1 MNLRKAFTLIE
12 ILVVIT
18 IIIIIFVI
26 SIPVY
31 QGFVESGK
39 CNTYKA
45 QHKRV
50 VDLANVTY
58 NMCRLNG
65 ESYMN
70 IGPGYGCRSQSNIG
84 MTAKGVDATGKCT
97 RIWDCSSDWLGR
109 GMNAGLSTDHFTT
122 HARAE
127 LSQPHNTSGFIRG
140 DQWKNFLS
148 PGYPSRSGITNIRQ
162 KGVNIHIATFLGE
175 GCKEGDY
182 INSGGA
188 YMIDEIVWP

>member
-18 IIIIIFVI
+18 IIIIISVI

-50 VDLANVTY
+50 VDLAKVTY

-65 ESYMN
+65 ETYMN
-70 IGPGYGCRSQSNIG
+70 VRGSGCRSQPSSG
-84 MTAKGVDATGKCT
+84 MTAKGMDATGKCT
-97 RIWDCSSDWLGR
+97 RTWDCKSQWA
-109 GMNAGLSTDHFTT
+109 GMPVNAGQSSGHFFS
-122 HARAE
+122 HVRAE
-127 LSQPHNTSGFIRG
+127 FNEPNHTGSFVRN

-148 PGYPSRSGITNIRQ
+148 PGYPSRSGITNIRE
-162 KGVNIHIATFLGE
+162 KGVNMHIATFLGE
-175 GCKEGDY
+175 SCKKGDY